1 MEQERMIGGH
11 KMNSRKL
18 FQTFFAGSL
27 VCIAL
32 ALGAMAQ
39 DTSQTT
45 TSTGQATKE
54 TQVRSGEV
62 VYVSGNDLVVK
73 TDDGKVKH
81 FTVPEGA
88 TATVDGQQMSI
99 HDLKPGMKLQQTITT
114 TTTPE
119 IVKTVR
125 TIKGKVWQVQ
135 PPVSVILKLP
145 DGTNQQYK
153 IPKGQKF
160 DVNGQ
165 QTDAWGLK
173 KGMEVTATV
182 IKETPEDVVAQTR
195 TTTGEM
201 PTPPPPPAT
210 PPQEGVLLVE
220 VEEAPAPAQVAQ
232 AEKPATLPQTAS
244 FLPLIGLVGALALG
258 LGLKIA
264 RDER

>member
-1 MEQERMIGGH
+1 
-11 KMNSRKL
+11 MNTQKL
-18 FQTFFAGSL
+18 LKALFAGGL
-27 VCIAL
+27 VYSAL

-39 DTSQTT
+39 ETSQTT
-45 TSTGQATKE
+45 TSSGQATKE

-73 TDDGKVKH
+73 TDDGQVKH
-81 FTVPEGA
+81 LTVPEGA
-88 TATVDGQQMSI
+88 KATVDGQQMSV

-119 IVKTVR
+119 TVKTVT

-145 DGTNQQYK
+145 DGTNKRYK
-153 IPKGQKF
+153 IPKDQKF

-173 KGMEVTATV
+173 NGMEVTATV
-182 IKETPEDVVAQTR
+182 ITEVPDNMIAQTK

-201 PTPPPPPAT
+201 PAPPPAPAT

-220 VEEAPAPAQVAQ
+220 VEEAPAPAQEVAQ
-232 AEKPATLPQTAS
+232 AEQPATLPQTAG

-258 LGLKIA
+258 LGLKIV
-264 RDER
+264 RDKS